1 MKDPVVLIGVGE
13 MGGVFAR
20 GLLRAGHPLYPL
32 NRGDDAD
39 ALAAE
44 LPQPALVLLALA
56 EKDLHSSLE
65 ALPAAWK
72 DRLGL
77 LQTNCCPETGCA
89 TASSNR
95 Q

>member
-44 LPQPALVLLALA
+44 LPQPALVLLAVA
-56 EKDLHSSLE
+56 ESACCRTS
-65 ALPAAWK
+65 
-72 DRLGL
+72 
-77 LQTNCCPETGCA
+77 CCPETGSA
-89 TASSNR
+89 TASSSR
-95 Q
+95 R